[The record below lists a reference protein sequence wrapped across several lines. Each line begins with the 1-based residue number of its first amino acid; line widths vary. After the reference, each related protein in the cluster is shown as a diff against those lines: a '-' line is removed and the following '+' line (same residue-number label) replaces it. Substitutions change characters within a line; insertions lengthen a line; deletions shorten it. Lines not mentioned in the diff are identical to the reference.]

1 MGDLSVEIFSS
12 ATGVTKIDVFHPDP
26 IEQLW
31 HGSRVL
37 DYLDTDEDSLINNY
51 PGYVNGGGCAM
62 SMEVGAINR
71 RNSGI
76 LTMGLKVSDEW
87 IRYVHKYGSRLTIS
101 FMLH

>member
-37 DYLDTDEDSLINNY
+37 DYFYHIQWDIESDQPRYIKQY
-51 PGYVNGGGCAM
+51 A
-62 SMEVGAINR
+62 SMLSYGLSPAIGR
-71 RNSGI
+71 GPLGVRDIALVLWSSGEI
-76 LTMGLKVSDEW
+76 SE
-87 IRYVHKYGSRLTIS
+87 GSRTPRL
-101 FMLH
+101 FNYQ